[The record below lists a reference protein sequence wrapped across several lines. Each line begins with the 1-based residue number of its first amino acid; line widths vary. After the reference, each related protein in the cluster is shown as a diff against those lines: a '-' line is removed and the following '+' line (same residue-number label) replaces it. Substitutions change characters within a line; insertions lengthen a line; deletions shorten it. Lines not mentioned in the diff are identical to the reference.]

1 MYMYMHDMLH
11 PMCPRNH
18 IIIILRDPFSPCMSV
33 GSGNGTM
40 KVAPGIL
47 WSISLGI
54 NKCTLMLEMNGKLK
68 NDCCT
73 RLDLF

>member
-1 MYMYMHDMLH
+1 
-11 PMCPRNH
+11 
-18 IIIILRDPFSPCMSV
+18 
-33 GSGNGTM
+33 M